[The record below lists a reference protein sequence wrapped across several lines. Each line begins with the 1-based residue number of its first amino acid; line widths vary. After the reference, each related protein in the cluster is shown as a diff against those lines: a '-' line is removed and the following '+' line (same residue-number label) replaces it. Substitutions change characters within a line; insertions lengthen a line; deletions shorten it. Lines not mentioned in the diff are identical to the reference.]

1 METTITTCGW
11 VLFGL
16 LTAALTIF
24 AVAFLYGCGFLGYR
38 LSSRL
43 IRERKWW
50 KKAVRQGDH
59 RITHY
64 AAVTMSD
71 RLGYGEAATLGGTS
85 ETQTK
90 ITQTDMTTEEKAKA
104 YAENIF
110 GNPIT
115 PRGIEE
121 TRVARNAYLA
131 GATEALASQWKD
143 PRLSCRRMIDRCLL
157 RPIVRTRS
165 CAMQSPI
172 SLQEHG
178 ISRMIGIMTAEC

>member
-59 RITHY
+59 RIRHLCY
-64 AAVTMSD
+64 
-71 RLGYGEAATLGGTS
+71 RKQPLL
-85 ETQTK
+85 
-90 ITQTDMTTEEKAKA
+90 
-104 YAENIF
+104 
-110 GNPIT
+110 
-115 PRGIEE
+115 
-121 TRVARNAYLA
+121 
-131 GATEALASQWKD
+131 
-143 PRLSCRRMIDRCLL
+143 CR
-157 RPIVRTRS
+157 PY
-165 CAMQSPI
+165 PFYYF
-172 SLQEHG
+172 
-178 ISRMIGIMTAEC
+178 

>member
-90 ITQTDMTTEEKAKA
+90 ITQT
-104 YAENIF
+104 
-110 GNPIT
+110 
-115 PRGIEE
+115 
-121 TRVARNAYLA
+121 NAYLA
-131 GATEALASQWKD
+131 GATEALSSQWKD
-143 PRLSCRRMIDRCLL
+143 PKVELPEDDRQVLVETDCEDKELRHAISYFLAGAWHFPDDWYYDCRVLKWMYIPPLKGG
-157 RPIVRTRS
+157 
-165 CAMQSPI
+165 
-172 SLQEHG
+172 E
-178 ISRMIGIMTAEC
+178 E